1 MVFLFGPLLYH
12 CLQAHPSPKV
22 CQSPTGCATSC
33 TSRVKWLER
42 VFDGIRGFCDEEA
55 LLRNYKQARMEQRE
69 IAGSGQ
75 RILTLMIPSEG
86 WYDISSRNCS
96 VCEFLL
102 D

>member
-1 MVFLFGPLLYH
+1 MNKTQLNCENSTRELDL
-12 CLQAHPSPKV
+12 
-22 CQSPTGCATSC
+22 PTGCATSC
-33 TSRVKWLER
+33 TSRVEWLES
-42 VFDGIRGFCDEEA
+42 VFDDIRVFCDEEA
-55 LLRNYKQARMEQRE
+55 LLRTYKQARMEQRE

-75 RILTLMIPSEG
+75 RIFTLMILSEG